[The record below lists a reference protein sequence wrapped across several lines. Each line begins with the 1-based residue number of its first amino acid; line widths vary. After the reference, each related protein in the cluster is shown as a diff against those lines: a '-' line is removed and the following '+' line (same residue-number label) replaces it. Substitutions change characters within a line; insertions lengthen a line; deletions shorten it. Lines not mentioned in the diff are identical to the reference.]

1 MYGSADGKNINY
13 VSPND
18 IAEVAVRVLLYSKPH
33 MGKEYTLT
41 GKQAISDDDVT
52 SAISKH
58 TDRSVF
64 FEELPINM
72 FEDKERS
79 AGGEEWKVR
88 DLVGLERIKATGL
101 EEDVGFVSH
110 DIEKIC
116 KRQPETIDDYLEA
129 KQYMTPMESW
139 LISQ

>member
-1 MYGSADGKNINY
+1 
-13 VSPND
+13 
-18 IAEVAVRVLLYSKPH
+18 

-41 GKQAISDDDVT
+41 GLQAISDDDVA

-58 TDRSVF
+58 TTRQVF
-64 FEELPINM
+64 YEDLPINM

-79 AGGEEWKVR
+79 GGGAQWKVR

-101 EEDVGFVSH
+101 EEDIAFVSH

-116 KRQPETIDDYLEA
+116 KRKPETINDYLEA

-139 LISQ
+139 LVN